1 VLTTPAKRP
10 IPTKIKIEFISKNMI
25 IQVSDGTYMT
35 RTLHMNRPHLQI
47 HRFDRA
53 SAKLYTD
60 LGGDVVIHNYSPK
73 LLVPWSEAAKF
84 IAGLQDACPGLSF
97 QV

>member
-1 VLTTPAKRP
+1 
-10 IPTKIKIEFISKNMI
+10 
-25 IQVSDGTYMT
+25 MT